1 MPDLGSLVNVAA
13 TQGNPIDALRTF
25 LQREEQ
31 METARR
37 TADMRFVGYVL
48 ELGFDSAKIIT
59 SDPYKVAVGGIPRGS
74 FLIMTPAGANGG
86 DQPAPPHFT
95 LLRVTGVS
103 PTPLSNQV
111 QQTYFELH
119 KKSMPELDV
128 WTQSELQ
135 WGALD
140 CDVLGMFYA
149 NPANMRELHFSG
161 DVNNVVSAHR
171 YKVFAPDEALL
182 KLIVNGMVKPEQRAA
197 IGNLR
202 TMECGLFSNGAVTG
216 IEVSI
221 SMKDFKGCRTAMFGK
236 TRLGKSNVV
245 KLLAQAMLDA
255 TANDNSVGQLIF
267 DINGEYANDN
277 PQDGN
282 RSIRSANEARCQVY
296 ALTARPGTPSRPLR
310 LNFYEQ
316 PVACLE
322 VLASLLEQDNQRS
335 NYIRAFATVS
345 LPDLADI
352 AGMNESDRSRAVRKV
367 QAYWACLNKAGF
379 RVDEGRLGTLRLYA
393 TQHVK
398 GFDCHFKAETRTAAY
413 AAVRNGAQPPSNP
426 TNLDELQAELEVI
439 AQWRRED
446 PGNTLLTSNGRPVF
460 DPDMTALLEFLN
472 PATGSGPSVLRAYQ
486 QYHAPDAGNFQTEI
500 LQLLDQGRTVILDL
514 GNATDSVRRYFSNLL
529 STAVFRA
536 QETKFVSNTL
546 GNRFVQLYFEEAH
559 NLFPPESKDLTGVYA
574 RFAKEGAKFHIGMV
588 YSTQSPSTINKEL
601 LAQTENFFVGHLSSQ
616 DEVKSLARVQIAFS
630 GVEDDILRAKTPGYM
645 RMLTMSHRF
654 VIPTQAFK
662 FEARPAAEAPAEA
675 PALG

>member
-1 MPDLGSLVNVAA
+1 MAAFENLVNTAA

-25 LQREEQ
+25 LQRELQ
-31 METARR
+31 MEQARR
-37 TADMRFVGYVL
+37 ISEMRFVGYVL
-48 ELGFDSAKIIT
+48 ELGFESARIIT
-59 SDPYKVAVGGIPRGS
+59 SDPYKLAVGGIPRGS
-74 FLIMTPAGANGG
+74 FLIMTPLNADNT
-86 DQPAPPHFT
+86 PPHFT

-149 NPANMRELHFSG
+149 NPQNMRELQFSG

-171 YKVFAPDEALL
+171 YKVFAPSDQLL
-182 KLIVNGMVKPEQRAA
+182 RLIVNGMVKPEQRATVGA
-197 IGNLR
+197 LR
-202 TMECGLFSNGAVTG
+202 TMECGLTSNNSVTN
-216 IEVSI
+216 IPVDI
-221 SMKDFKGCRTAMFGK
+221 SMRDFKGCRTAMFGK

-255 TANDNSVGQLIF
+255 TTDDNSVGQLIF

-282 RSIRSANEARCQVY
+282 RSLRSANEARCQVY
-296 ALTARPGTPSRPLR
+296 ALTQRAGTPSRPLR

-316 PVACLE
+316 PAACLE
-322 VLASLLEQDNQRS
+322 VIASLLEQDNQRS
-335 NYIRAFATVS
+335 NYIRSFASVS
-345 LPDLADI
+345 LPSISDLP
-352 AGMNESDRSRAVRKV
+352 GMTDSDRNRAVRKI
-367 QAYWACLNKAGF
+367 QMYWAILNKAGF
-379 RVDEGRLGTLRLYA
+379 PVIETRLRQAGLVGGP
-393 TQHVK
+393 HVRN
-398 GFDCHFKAETRTAAY
+398 FDCHFNVPLRTAAY
-413 AAVRNGAQPPSNP
+413 AAIRQAAPP
-426 TNLDELQAELEVI
+426 TNPNNLDGLQAELEVF
-439 AQWRRED
+439 ARFRREVPGD
-446 PGNTLLTSNGRPVF
+446 PNLTKDSRPVF
-460 DPDMTALLEFLN
+460 DPDMVALLDFLV
-472 PATGSGPSVLRAYQ
+472 PATGTGPGILRSYIAY
-486 QYHAPDAGNFQTEI
+486 HGADAGNFQTEI
-500 LQLLDQGRTVILDL
+500 LGLLDGGQTVILDL
-514 GNATDSVRRYFSNLL
+514 GNATDSIRRYFSNLL

-546 GNRFVQLYFEEAH
+546 SNRFVQLYFEEAH
-559 NLFPPESKDLTGVYA
+559 NLFPPDSKDLTGVYA

-601 LAQTENFFVGHLSSQ
+601 LAQTENFFVGHMSSQ
-616 DEVKSLARVQIAFS
+616 DEAKSLSRVQAAFA

-654 VIPTQAFK
+654 VVPIQAFR
-662 FEARPAAEAPAEA
+662 FEARQTPTSVS
-675 PALG
+675 

>member
-1 MPDLGSLVNVAA
+1 MSELGSLLNTAA

-25 LQREEQ
+25 LLREDQ
-31 METARR
+31 MEQARR

-48 ELGFDSAKIIT
+48 ELGFDAAKIIT
-59 SDPYKVAVGGIPRGS
+59 SDPYKLAVGGIPRGS
-74 FLIMTPAGANGG
+74 FLIMTPVNAGNT
-86 DQPAPPHFT
+86 PPHFT

-149 NPANMRELHFSG
+149 NPLNMQELQFSG

-171 YKVFAPDEALL
+171 YKVFAPDDALL
-182 KLIVNGMVKPEQRAA
+182 RLIVNGMVKPEQRST
-197 IGNLR
+197 IGTLR
-202 TMECGLFSNGAVTG
+202 TMECGLFSSRTVTN
-216 IEVSI
+216 IPVEVS
-221 SMKDFKGCRTAMFGK
+221 MRDFKGCRTAMFGK

-255 TANDNSVGQLIF
+255 TETDNSVGQLIF

-282 RSIRSANEARCQVY
+282 RSLRSANEARSHVY
-296 ALTARPGTPSRPLR
+296 ALTPRPNTPSRPLR

-316 PVACLE
+316 PASCLE

-335 NYIRAFATVS
+335 NYIRSFASVN
-345 LPDLADI
+345 LPELADLPS
-352 AGMNESDRSRAVRKV
+352 MNESDRTRAVRKV
-367 QAYWACLNKAGF
+367 QMYWACLNKAGF
-379 RVDEGRLGTLRLYA
+379 AVDEARLRQLRLFA
-393 TQHVK
+393 TQHVHD
-398 GFDCHFKAETRTAAY
+398 FDCHFKEKLRKAAY
-413 AAVRNGAQPPSNP
+413 EAVRKTPEPAAP
-426 TNLDELQAELEVI
+426 TNLDELRGELEVM
-439 AQWRRED
+439 ARFRREA
-446 PGNTLLTSNGRPVF
+446 PGDQNLMSDTRPVF

-472 PATGSGPSVLRAYQ
+472 PATGTGPAVLRGYIG
-486 QYHAPDAGNFQTEI
+486 YHAADAGNFQTEI
-500 LQLLDQGRTVILDL
+500 LQLLDQGQAVILDL
-514 GNATDSVRRYFSNLL
+514 GNATDSIRRYFSNLL

-536 QETKFVSNTL
+536 QETKFVSSTL
-546 GNRFVQLYFEEAH
+546 GNRYVQLYFEEAH
-559 NLFPPESKDLTGVYA
+559 NLFPPDSKDLTGVYA

-616 DEVKSLARVQIAFS
+616 DETKSLSRVQVAFA
-630 GVEDDILRAKTPGYM
+630 GIEDDILRAKTPGYM

-654 VIPTQAFK
+654 VVPVQAFR
-662 FEARPAAEAPAEA
+662 FEARTSVATPTA
-675 PALG
+675 